1 MLNKIVNVLSSI
13 RSKNKKP
20 MTFWEAFKDAFF
32 NVWEIQMVHITF
44 IAFGIGILYGFITL
58 VFKIPLWAYFITP
71 VVIVLI
77 MYIIEL
83 TPVIKDRMRKTTK
96 KQ

>member
-32 NVWEIQMVHITF
+32 NVWEIQMVHIMF

-71 VVIVLI
+71 VVKFNNV
-77 MYIIEL
+77 Y
-83 TPVIKDRMRKTTK
+83 DRTHTCDKRSMGKTTK